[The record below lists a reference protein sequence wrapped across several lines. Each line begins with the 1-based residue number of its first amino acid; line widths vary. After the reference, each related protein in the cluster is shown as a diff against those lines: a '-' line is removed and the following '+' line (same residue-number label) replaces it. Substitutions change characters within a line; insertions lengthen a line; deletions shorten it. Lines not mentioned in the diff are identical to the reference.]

1 MVLSGLVDGNP
12 KSDPD
17 FLLKLAP
24 PPPPPVDDAPEPKLM
39 LPSNWAPADARPAE
53 ARPQPAGGQ
62 ITVRRMDAPAPI
74 TESYSPPPQA
84 AVAPPYAP
92 PAVPPPAPPQAAIAP
107 PYVPPPTPPAPPPRP
122 APHFAAISPPSGPGG
137 EISVH
142 RVAPRSFNDAQL
154 VADRFKAGTPVVL
167 DMQTVESD
175 LAKRL
180 IGFASGLTYGLDGGM
195 ERLDG
200 RVFLLIPPGV
210 EIPAGQRARLAAQ
223 GSLARA

>member
-1 MVLSGLVDGNP
+1 MVLSGLVDDNP

-24 PPPPPVDDAPEPKLM
+24 PPPAPDDPQGPQLTVPPAWAPSAPAPE
-39 LPSNWAPADARPAE
+39 D
-53 ARPQPAGGQ
+53 PQPGAATAAEPDQ
-62 ITVRRMDAPAPI
+62 ITVRRVDAPPI
-74 TESYSPPPQA
+74 TASHS
-84 AVAPPYAP
+84 
-92 PAVPPPAPPQAAIAP
+92 PAPPQAAIPA
-107 PYVPPPTPPAPPPRP
+107 PYVPPAPQAAIPAPYVPPPAPPPRA
-122 APHFAAISPPSGPGG
+122 APHFAAMAPPPGPAGDV
-137 EISVH
+137 SVH
-142 RVAPRSFNDAQL
+142 RVTPRSFNDAQV

-167 DMQTVESD
+167 DMQNVESD

-210 EIPAGQRARLAAQ
+210 EIPASQRTRLAAQ
-223 GSLARA
+223 ASLVRA

>member
-1 MVLSGLVDGNP
+1 MVLSGLVDDNP

-24 PPPPPVDDAPEPKLM
+24 PPPTPTDGSPDPQLTVPPSWARSDAHPDEPK
-39 LPSNWAPADARPAE
+39 AA
-53 ARPQPAGGQ
+53 AGQAGEQ
-62 ITVRRMDAPAPI
+62 ITVRRLDAPPAAPI
-74 TESYSPPPQA
+74 TETYTPPPPALSTA
-84 AVAPPYAP
+84 AI
-92 PAVPPPAPPQAAIAP
+92 APPQAAIAP
-107 PYVPPPTPPAPPPRP
+107 PYVPPPPPPPPPPRA
-122 APHFAAISPPSGPGG
+122 APHFAAITPPAGPGG
-137 EISVH
+137 EVSVH

-167 DMQTVESD
+167 DMQGVESD

-210 EIPAGQRARLAAQ
+210 EIPASQRTRLASQ